1 MNIKLN
7 GEFQTLDNAAV
18 TVADLLALNN
28 VEHPETVSVQLN
40 GKFVDSKLYPT
51 TGVQENDEIDFLYF
65 LGGGR
70 NR

>member
-1 MNIKLN
+1 MTIKVN
-7 GEFQTLDNAAV
+7 GETQTVDRTSL
-18 TVADLLALNN
+18 TVGDLLTLNN

-51 TGVQENDEIDFLYF
+51 TSLRENDEIDFLYF

-70 NR
+70 RR

>member
-1 MNIKLN
+1 MKLKVN
-7 GEFQTLDNAAV
+7 GESQTIDKTSLTLAE
-18 TVADLLALNN
+18 LLTLSK

-51 TGVQENDEIDFLYF
+51 TLIQENDEVEFLYF

-70 NR
+70 GQ

>member
-1 MNIKLN
+1 MKIKIN
-7 GEFQTLDNAAV
+7 GEFQTIDRTSL
-18 TVADLLALNN
+18 TVAGLLTLNN

-51 TGVQENDEIDFLYF
+51 TNIQENDEIDFLYF

-70 NR
+70 GR